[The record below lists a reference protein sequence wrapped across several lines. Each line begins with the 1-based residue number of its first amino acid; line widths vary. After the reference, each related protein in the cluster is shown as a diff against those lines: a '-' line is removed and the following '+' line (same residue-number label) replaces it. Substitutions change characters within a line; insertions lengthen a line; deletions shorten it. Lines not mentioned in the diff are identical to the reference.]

1 MMIMADS
8 ISNEILAGVGKKLR
22 NGFLAGHVP
31 ASKVVESYRRNIKE
45 ASRFSMFGLSIFDL
59 MRMEEET
66 HNPILRAKLKECIEL
81 HKEKSKCSN
90 TQNKQSLE
98 KLENLRKKAL
108 RIGLRKVISSMKHLV
123 KKSGDLEARIVL
135 MLLETEFANLSAK
148 KFHKLK
154 NVIYERKSILLEELS
169 YLLHDTGWKHG
180 INYNTGKNA
189 SYIVYIYL
197 PNGTQLSWHC
207 NEYQMIYYYPE
218 IQCEWDGQVCMT
230 MEKIL
235 NYICTRFNIG
245 TLDFER
251 NAA

>member
-1 MMIMADS
+1 MDDDIIEKELQFYGFIDFFKNKDS
-8 ISNEILAGVGKKLR
+8 IKARYEELTTNE
-22 NGFLAGHVP
+22 
-31 ASKVVESYRRNIKE
+31 RRIYKMYVY
-45 ASRFSMFGLSIFDL
+45 STCF
-59 MRMEEET
+59 
-66 HNPILRAKLKECIEL
+66 
-81 HKEKSKCSN
+81 
-90 TQNKQSLE
+90 
-98 KLENLRKKAL
+98 
-108 RIGLRKVISSMKHLV
+108 
-123 KKSGDLEARIVL
+123 
-135 MLLETEFANLSAK
+135 ETEFANLSAK